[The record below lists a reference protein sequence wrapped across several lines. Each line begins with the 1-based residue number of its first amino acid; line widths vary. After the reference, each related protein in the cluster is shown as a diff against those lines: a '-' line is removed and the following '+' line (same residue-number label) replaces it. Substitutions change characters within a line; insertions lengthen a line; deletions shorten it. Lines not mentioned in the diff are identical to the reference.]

1 MNLTRRL
8 LGAAQDLQ
16 DLRNRVHT
24 LAEFLLRDAH
34 GISERSFQQ
43 LEMLMRDIGG
53 CVELQPVDAVD
64 GRFFF
69 SEHEA

>member
-8 LGAAQDLQ
+8 RGAAQDLQ

-24 LAEFLLRDAH
+24 LAEFLLRDEH
-34 GISERSFQQ
+34 GISERSFEQ
-43 LEMLMRDIGG
+43 LAMLMDEIGG
-53 CVELQPVDAVD
+53 CVDLGPVDAVD

-69 SEHEA
+69 PVEV